1 MDRFQPSPKVREIR
15 ERLDHP
21 VIDSDGH
28 LVELRPVA
36 MEYIAKAGGADMAR
50 RFAEEQRSTFL
61 SRDWYGLPP
70 AERLPF
76 QDGDCDCEPDAAGG
90 MLEGI
95 VPGHRPV
102 PRLGGQLL
110 RRPDIDRVRGAMP
123 PCRLRT
129 VRHDPHLSRETPRV
143 AGKMIDTCGPSRAPS
158 GSNRGGH
165 LCYAAARR
173 PQHRPTPRGAA
184 APCCANP

>member
-70 AERLPF
+70 AERMARWTRRPPF
-76 QDGDCDCEPDAAGG
+76 WGEPLQNRGLDLATATFPDVPTSHPFFQYVEALYAAGITAG
-90 MLEGI
+90 YGNGSFGVNDPISRGQMAVFLS
-95 VPGHRPV
+95 VA
-102 PRLGGQLL
+102 LGL
-110 RRPDIDRVRGAMP
+110 
-123 PCRLRT
+123 
-129 VRHDPHLSRETPRV
+129 HW
-143 AGKMIDTCGPSRAPS
+143 
-158 GSNRGGH
+158 
-165 LCYAAARR
+165 
-173 PQHRPTPRGAA
+173 PQ
-184 APCCANP
+184 